1 MYKSRTVAR
10 KNREAFEQFI
20 ILSRIMESDLV
31 FIISQDLNNEVFEE
45 ENPKDLEA
53 MSIVYEKTE
62 SENRVDRL
70 FEKLQILTSCF
81 GSFAHGGND
90 VANAIGPLIAV
101 WLIYQQGGIDIPES
115 LFGYGFKFSQN

>member
-1 MYKSRTVAR
+1 M
-10 KNREAFEQFI
+10 
-20 ILSRIMESDLV
+20 
-31 FIISQDLNNEVFEE
+31 NNEVFEE
-45 ENPKDLEA
+45 ENPKDLEL

-115 LFGYGFKFSQN
+115 LFGYGFNRIDRKTNRILADSDSVNGSQNRCG

>member
-1 MYKSRTVAR
+1 MALIFFLK
-10 KNREAFEQFI
+10 
-20 ILSRIMESDLV
+20 
-31 FIISQDLNNEVFEE
+31 DLNNEVFEE

-115 LFGYGFKFSQN
+115 LFGYGFNRILYQILADSDSVNGSQHRCG